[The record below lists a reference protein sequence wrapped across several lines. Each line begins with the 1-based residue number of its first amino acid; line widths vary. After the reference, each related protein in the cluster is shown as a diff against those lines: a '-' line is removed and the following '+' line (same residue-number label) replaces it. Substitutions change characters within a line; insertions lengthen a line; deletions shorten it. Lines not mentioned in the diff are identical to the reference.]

1 MDLMCRNKDLAVQI
15 CSRRVNFVSKMWMA
29 RNKEEDDLR
38 SRVWNNCLR
47 RSEYPYSQQMAIKMP
62 CKLKHEIERG
72 LSKECG
78 K

>member
-1 MDLMCRNKDLAVQI
+1 
-15 CSRRVNFVSKMWMA
+15 MWMA

-38 SRVWNNCLR
+38 SRVWSNCLK
-47 RSEYPYSQQMAIKMP
+47 RSEYRCSPQMAIKMP

-78 K
+78 